1 MTSYIIQPSLPYG
14 RFAMETPH
22 TKDKLNQHLLLV
34 HDLLNKQK
42 LIENMV
48 HQHESRKHELVESLV
63 QRQHLAELDSK
74 LRRLHIG
81 DLAYILEVLPM
92 EDRLR
97 IWERVRERRGGEI
110 FLEVSDAVRKSLI
123 DTMNS
128 QQLLQILN
136 QLDGEDLAYI
146 ADEIDADILQQRLNL
161 LSAEDQNWFNS
172 AMEFDEDT
180 VGSLMTN
187 EMVVIRDT
195 DTLEQAAKHLRSLH
209 ELPDHNDKLFVT
221 DRRGILQGVLSLQ
234 SILLNDPEKPVRD
247 IMAREVVK
255 FMPDDDASEASKA
268 FERYDLV
275 SAPVINQRGKLIGR
289 LTVDMVMDYI
299 REESTEDVLN
309 MAGIR
314 AEEDMFSS
322 IMDSARNRGPWLI
335 INLFT
340 AFIASHVIGLFED
353 TISQLVLLATLMPIV
368 ASVGG
373 NTGNQTTALIV
384 RALSHGQIS
393 SGNTWYMLRKE
404 ISVSS
409 LNGLMLGVIVG
420 CFTLL
425 FYHNLSL
432 ALVIFAAMLLTLI
445 IAAIVGLTIPLLLEK
460 YGRDPALGSS
470 VLLTATTDSIAF
482 FVFLGL
488 ATLFLV

>member
-1 MTSYIIQPSLPYG
+1 
-14 RFAMETPH
+14 MENTH
-22 TKDKLNQHLLLV
+22 TKAKLNQHLLLV

-48 HQHESRKHELVESLV
+48 HLHESRKHELVESLV

-74 LRRLHIG
+74 LRRLHPG

-97 IWERVRERRGGEI
+97 IWDLIQERRGGEI
-110 FLEVSDAVRKSLI
+110 FLELSDAVRKSLI
-123 DTMNS
+123 DTMSNE
-128 QQLLQILN
+128 QLLQILN
-136 QLDGEDLAYI
+136 QLDGDDLAYI
-146 ADEIDADILQQRLNL
+146 ADEIDDDILQQRLQS

-172 AMEFDEDT
+172 AMEFEEDS

-187 EMVVIRDT
+187 EMVIIRET
-195 DTLEQAAKHLRSLH
+195 DTLEQAAKHLRELH
-209 ELPDHNDKLFVT
+209 ELPAHNDKLFVI
-221 DRRGILQGVLSLQ
+221 DRRGILQGVLTLQ
-234 SILLNDPEKPVRD
+234 SILLNDPQKPVNE

-255 FMPDDDASEASKA
+255 FTPEDDASEASKA
-268 FERYDLV
+268 FERYDLI
-275 SAPVINQRGKLIGR
+275 SAPVVNQRGKLIGR

-322 IMDSARNRGPWLI
+322 IMDSARNRGTWLI

-340 AFIASHVIGLFED
+340 AFIASHVIGLFEN
-353 TISQLVLLATLMPIV
+353 TISKLVILASLMPIV

-384 RALSHGQIS
+384 RALSQGQINAS
-393 SGNTWYMLRKE
+393 NTLYMLRKE
-404 ISVSS
+404 IGVSS
-409 LNGLMLGVIVG
+409 INGLMLGCIVG
-420 CFTLL
+420 LITLL
-425 FYHNLSL
+425 FYHSMSL
-432 ALVIFAAMLLTLI
+432 ALVISGAMLLTLV
-445 IAAIVGLTIPLLLEK
+445 IAAIVGLAIPLLLEK

-470 VLLTATTDSIAF
+470 VLLTATTDSIGF

-488 ATLFLV
+488 ATLFLL

>member
-1 MTSYIIQPSLPYG
+1 
-14 RFAMETPH
+14 METPH

-34 HDLLNKQK
+34 HDLLSKQK

-74 LRRLHIG
+74 LSRLHTG

-97 IWERVRERRGGEI
+97 IWELIKERRGGEI

-123 DTMNS
+123 DTMNTG
-128 QQLLQILN
+128 QLLQILN
-136 QLDGEDLAYI
+136 QLDGDDLAYI
-146 ADEIDADILQQRLNL
+146 ADEIDNDILQQRLQS
-161 LSAEDQNWFNS
+161 LSAEDQNWFHS
-172 AMEFDEDT
+172 AVEFDEDT

-187 EMVVIRDT
+187 EMVMIRDS
-195 DTLEQAAKHLRSLH
+195 DTLDQAARHLRALH
-209 ELPDHNDKLFVT
+209 ELPAHNDKLFVT
-221 DRRGILQGVLSLQ
+221 DRRGLLQGVLTLQ
-234 SILLNDPEKPVRD
+234 SLLLNDPQSLVSD
-247 IMAREVVK
+247 IMATEVVK
-255 FMPDDDASEASKA
+255 FTPEDDASEASKA
-268 FERYDLV
+268 FERYDLI
-275 SAPVINQRGKLIGR
+275 SAPVVNQRGKLIGR
-289 LTVDMVMDYI
+289 LTVDMMMDYI
-299 REESTEDVLN
+299 RDESAEDVLN

-322 IMDSARNRGPWLI
+322 IMDSARNRGTWLV

-340 AFIASHVIGLFED
+340 AFIASHVIGLFES
-353 TISQLVLLATLMPIV
+353 TISQLVILATLMPIV

-384 RALSHGQIS
+384 RALSQGQIN
-393 SGNTWYMLRKE
+393 SGNTFYMLRKE
-404 ISVSS
+404 IGVSS
-409 LNGLMLGVIVG
+409 INGLMLGGIAG
-420 CFTLL
+420 FFTLL
-425 FYHNLSL
+425 FYHNMSL
-432 ALVIFAAMLLTLI
+432 ALVISSAMLLTLV
-445 IAAIVGLTIPLLLEK
+445 IAAIVGLAIPLLLEK

-470 VLLTATTDSIAF
+470 VLLTATTDSVGF

-488 ATLFLV
+488 ATLFLI

>member
-1 MTSYIIQPSLPYG
+1 
-14 RFAMETPH
+14 MENTH
-22 TKDKLNQHLLLV
+22 TKAKLNQHLLLV

-74 LRRLHIG
+74 LRRLHPG

-97 IWERVRERRGGEI
+97 IWDLIQERRGGEI
-110 FLEVSDAVRKSLI
+110 FLELSDAVRKSLI
-123 DTMNS
+123 DTMSNE
-128 QQLLQILN
+128 QLLQILN
-136 QLDGEDLAYI
+136 QLDGDDLAYI
-146 ADEIDADILQQRLNL
+146 ADEIEDDILQQRLQS

-172 AMEFDEDT
+172 AMEFEEDT

-187 EMVVIRDT
+187 EMVIIRDT
-195 DTLEQAAKHLRSLH
+195 DTLEQAAKHLRELH
-209 ELPDHNDKLFVT
+209 ELPAHNDKLFVI
-221 DRRGILQGVLSLQ
+221 DRRGILQGILTLQ
-234 SILLNDPEKPVRD
+234 SILLNDPQQPVNE

-255 FMPDDDASEASKA
+255 FTPEDDASEASKA
-268 FERYDLV
+268 FERYDLI
-275 SAPVINQRGKLIGR
+275 SAPVVNQRGKLIGR

-322 IMDSARNRGPWLI
+322 IMDSARNRGTWLI

-340 AFIASHVIGLFED
+340 AFIASHVIGLFEN
-353 TISQLVLLATLMPIV
+353 TISQLVILATLMPIV

-384 RALSHGQIS
+384 RALSQGQINAS
-393 SGNTWYMLRKE
+393 NTLYMLRKE
-404 ISVSS
+404 IGVSS
-409 LNGLMLGVIVG
+409 INGLMLGCIVG
-420 CFTLL
+420 LITLL
-425 FYHNLSL
+425 FYHSMSL
-432 ALVIFAAMLLTLI
+432 ALVISGAMLLTLV
-445 IAAIVGLTIPLLLEK
+445 IAAIVGLAIPLLLEK

-470 VLLTATTDSIAF
+470 VLLTATTDSIGF

-488 ATLFLV
+488 ATLFLL